1 MEAKSI
7 SEMTAE
13 EINRE
18 IAERRGWVYDCYGWF
33 DCTVNGRSILEGHD
47 SPPDYREWQHAGPLL
62 EELVK
67 AKWVALEYQ
76 GPKRWAMNE
85 FAYDDGGPPDFWPI
99 GADTIAT
106 GAIARA
112 WLAWDRGKDDA

>member
-62 EELVK
+62 EEIARELVISYLDIPVPHR
-67 AKWVALEYQ
+67 ARLLCHPVEVHEWYE
-76 GPKRWAMNE
+76 
-85 FAYDDGGPPDFWPI
+85 
-99 GADTIAT
+99 GAAPTLPQ
-106 GAIARA
+106 AIARA